1 MKPHERDAI
10 TPPASEGSSS
20 RMARRLKSVPAQFGI
35 RPRRLHV
42 RIDRHHLTES
52 P

>member
-1 MKPHERDAI
+1 VKPHERDAT

-20 RMARRLKSVPAQFGI
+20 RMARRLKARRQFGI
-35 RPRRLHV
+35 RPRRIHV
-42 RIDRHHLTES
+42 RIDRHHLTEL

>member
-1 MKPHERDAI
+1 M
-10 TPPASEGSSS
+10 T
-20 RMARRLKSVPAQFGI
+20 RRLKARRQFGI
-35 RPRRLHV
+35 RRRRTYL